1 MGYSKSSFRFYFS
14 QLLKRH
20 EKMKKTLPVIVVV
33 ASLLLSLDGSGQQLP
48 MYGQYVFNST
58 ILNPAHAGSNSCNQ
72 VGLLGR
78 HQWVGIDGAPRTYS
92 AYVNFRIP
100 GNLGLAGGIYQDNI
114 GKIKDLNFQGDIAYQ
129 LRISRSWRFGVGLR
143 AQVSSTRVD
152 LTNFNFSDPT
162 DPWYGKD
169 FGNKL
174 LFNTGI
180 GFLFYDSRTFIGL
193 SAPKLLRNKF
203 TDNITVG
210 EFAREFHLFVYGG
223 TTIELS
229 ELLLVTPSF
238 MFKHADKSPLQVDF
252 NFVFGYNEVIDF
264 GGVLRSDFDKGLD
277 AVGFIIGLNVAGPL
291 YFGYKYE
298 YPMNDLNL
306 VTRQTHEV
314 SLRYR
319 WCTGSRNRTASPRYF
334 L

>member
-1 MGYSKSSFRFYFS
+1 
-14 QLLKRH
+14 
-20 EKMKKTLPVIVVV
+20 MKKIIATI
-33 ASLLLSLDGSGQQLP
+33 ASLLSLIVCLEGYGQQLP
-48 MYGQYVFNST
+48 MYGQYIFNST

-72 VGLLGR
+72 AGILGR

-92 AYVNFRIP
+92 AYANFRLP
-100 GNLGLAGGIYQDNI
+100 ANLGVAGGIYQDNI
-114 GKIKDLNFQGDIAYQ
+114 GKIQDLNIQGDIAYHLQ
-129 LRISRSWRFGVGLR
+129 LSRSWRFGVGLR
-143 AQVSSTRVD
+143 AQVSSTKVD
-152 LTNFNFSDPT
+152 LTNFSFSDPN

-174 LFNTGI
+174 LFNTGL
-180 GFLFYDSRTFIGL
+180 GLLLYDSRTFIGV

-210 EFAREFHLFVYGG
+210 EFAREFHLFAYGG
-223 TTIELS
+223 TTLDLS
-229 ELLLVTPSF
+229 DNLIVTPSV
-238 MFKHADKSPLQVDF
+238 MLKHADSSPLQLDL
-252 NFVFGYNEVIDF
+252 NFVFGYNEVVDF
-264 GGVLRSDFDKGLD
+264 GGLVRTDLSQGLD
-277 AVGFIIGLNVAGPL
+277 AVGLLLGINLGGPL

-306 VTRQTHEV
+306 VTTQVHEV

-319 WCTGSRNRTASPRYF
+319 WCTGSRFRTASPRYF